1 MIISIQNLLFGY
13 GGQTLYQNLN
23 AGVVQAGIYGLF
35 GPNGSGKSTLLK
47 LLSGLL
53 TPHGGSIQVKGHVPR
68 QRSPHFL
75 SQVYFLP
82 EEFHLP
88 NLTPAQQAATQSGFY
103 PRFSQQLFD
112 DYLRELEVPT
122 AQRFG
127 SMSLGQKKKATV
139 AFALA
144 TRTPVLL
151 MDEPTNGL
159 DVGSREQFKK
169 LIARPEHSDR
179 TILISTHQAHDL
191 EGLISHIWF
200 VGEGRL
206 LLSSSIKALS
216 QRLHM
221 GISASADE
229 LPPAE
234 LLLYQQP
241 VGEQTAWV
249 AQRATALDAP
259 DETQT
264 LGIEMLHKALS
275 MNRDAIRMAAEQPP
289 NAADTQEAAV

>member
-1 MIISIQNLLFGY
+1 MIISIQNLSFGY
-13 GGQTLYQNLN
+13 GRQMLYSQFD
-23 AGVVQAGIYGLF
+23 AKASQPGVYGLF

-53 TPHGGSIQVKGHVPR
+53 TPRSGGIRVQGHVPR

-75 SQVYFLP
+75 NQIYFLP

-88 NLTPAQQAATQSGFY
+88 DLTPAQQAATQSGFY
-103 PRFSQQLFD
+103 PRFSQELFD
-112 DYLRELEVPT
+112 TYLQELKVPT

-127 SMSLGQKKKATV
+127 NMSLGQKKKATV

-159 DVGSREQFKK
+159 DVSSREQFKK
-169 LIARPEHSDR
+169 LICRAEHNDR

-200 VGEGRL
+200 VDEGRL
-206 LLSSSIKALS
+206 MLSSTIAALS

-221 GISASADE
+221 GIAASADE
-229 LPPAE
+229 LPPTKH
-234 LLLYQQP
+234 LLYQQP
-241 VGEQTAWV
+241 VGEQVAWV
-249 AQRATALDAP
+249 AKRATILDAP
-259 DETQT
+259 DDTQT

-275 MNRDAIRMAAEQPP
+275 MNKDAIRIAAS
-289 NAADTQEAAV
+289 QEVVA